1 MASSKQ
7 PKTSTQQALR
17 MADETELKVGGFT
30 FKGVYLAAAIPL
42 LGSLSGG
49 IYYSYDVVNR
59 FWGVEE
65 AVNEVLDATS
75 RIRALE
81 QTIGDNNVSGLNTQL
96 SQIST
101 QMVNILEQQKTLL
114 DLRSKVE
121 RAELITSG
129 IDNKLEKLQDDI
141 DSTWDAI
148 DELGKPL

>member
-1 MASSKQ
+1 MRAW
-7 PKTSTQQALR
+7 R

-30 FKGVYLAAAIPL
+30 FKGVYLAAALPL
-42 LGSLSGG
+42 FGSLSGG
-49 IYYSYDVVNR
+49 IYYGYDVVNR